1 MFFCNIVI
9 ATIFQALLRPG
20 RLDRIIY
27 VGLPDEKTRREIFD
41 IKLRNM
47 PIAKEVNIVDLVCL
61 TEGYTG
67 AEIQAICHE
76 AAMKALEEDLDAAVV
91 TKEHF
96 IAAFRTISPRTPIS
110 LIKIYEDYMNKA
122 L

>member
-1 MFFCNIVI
+1 
-9 ATIFQALLRPG
+9 
-20 RLDRIIY
+20 
-27 VGLPDEKTRREIFD
+27 
-41 IKLRNM
+41 M
-47 PIAKEVNIVDLVCL
+47 PIAKEVNIADLVCL
-61 TEGYTG
+61 TESYTG

-91 TKEHF
+91 TKDHF
-96 IAAFRTISPRTPIS
+96 IAAFRAITPRTPVS